1 MVKVIPQEEIK
12 EKESPAWVAFFWFSV
27 IALITIISLFF
38 IFHLN
43 TKKINEELDQVQ
55 KKTDQISNEEKQNLK
70 TQAAQYKNKI
80 DIIPSLLEAHLISS
94 SAFDVIERNVHP
106 KIVFNSFS
114 LITKEKK
121 AVLSGFAEDMI
132 SLAQQ
137 MRIFEREKTNID
149 KVKLANAEL
158 VEGAKI
164 GFKVD
169 VFFTDEIFS
178 IKK

>member
-1 MVKVIPQEEIK
+1 M
-12 EKESPAWVAFFWFSV
+12 AFFWFSV
-27 IALITIISLFF
+27 MVFITIISLFF

-55 KKTDQISNEEKQNLK
+55 KKIDQISNEERRGLK
-70 TQAAQYKNKI
+70 IQAIQYKDKI
-80 DIIPSLLEAHLISS
+80 DIAPSLLEAHLISS
-94 SAFDVIERNVHP
+94 SAFDVIKKNVHP

-137 MRIFEREKTNID
+137 MRIFEGDEISIEKI
-149 KVKLANAEL
+149 KLANAEL
-158 VEGAKI
+158 TEGAKI
-164 GFKVD
+164 GFKID